1 MRRTNILTNDMCLT
15 CKSRAAHLDCWSG
28 RSHKIVKTSAKVLKN
43 SINKK
48 QKRAPLYFAASSG
61 ELWGDDNTCDRISD
75 PRTIAAMTNCIKAV
89 TLATPLDPSLTP
101 PGQYHPLNVPTCI
114 MYQHLEIHKIGSGTF
129 VVVPIVNHKNIW
141 LRKKSPSLVGSRFE
155 KHGGASGL
163 RSWLRHLLAP
173 ILSQL
178 STISS
183 TTPQGGSG
191 STPRFTCSP
200 TKLIHILFYTSFK
213 VAVLRMGVRLN
224 FRKGKVV

>member
-1 MRRTNILTNDMCLT
+1 
-15 CKSRAAHLDCWSG
+15 
-28 RSHKIVKTSAKVLKN
+28 
-43 SINKK
+43 
-48 QKRAPLYFAASSG
+48 
-61 ELWGDDNTCDRISD
+61 
-75 PRTIAAMTNCIKAV
+75 MTNCIKAV

-155 KHGGASGL
+155 KHGGASGD
-163 RSWLRHLLAP
+163 RSQRSATCWLQFYPNYPRSAQRLPRGEAALLLNSPA
-173 ILSQL
+173 
-178 STISS
+178 
-183 TTPQGGSG
+183 
-191 STPRFTCSP
+191 CSP

-213 VAVLRMGVRLN
+213 VAILRMGVRLN